1 MKTAASQWPIVPPDS
16 RLLALEELTEKW
28 GLTSGSSLRKWIIKQ
43 ALQVAPAW
51 ERSRP
56 RSNLPGQDL
65 GRGPRLPVSSELLAE
80 VLSEILEGIV
90 GWATEDP

>member
-43 ALQVAPAW
+43 ALQVAPA
-51 ERSRP
+51 
-56 RSNLPGQDL
+56 
-65 GRGPRLPVSSELLAE
+65 
-80 VLSEILEGIV
+80 
-90 GWATEDP
+90 